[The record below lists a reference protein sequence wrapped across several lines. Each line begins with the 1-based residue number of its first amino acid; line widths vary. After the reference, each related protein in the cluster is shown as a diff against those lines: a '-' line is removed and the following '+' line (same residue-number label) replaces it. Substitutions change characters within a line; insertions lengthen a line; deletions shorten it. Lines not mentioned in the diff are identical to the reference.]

1 MSSILH
7 SQNAE
12 RKGGG
17 VDPGGRTRQLP
28 ENMSTSPSKYVPA
41 NEGDWS
47 VPKLMMV
54 AVVVLGGF
62 FTFIWFAST

>member
-1 MSSILH
+1 
-7 SQNAE
+7 
-12 RKGGG
+12 
-17 VDPGGRTRQLP
+17 
-28 ENMSTSPSKYVPA
+28 MSTSPSKYVPA

>member
-1 MSSILH
+1 M
-7 SQNAE
+7 QNA
-12 RKGGG
+12 R
-17 VDPGGRTRQLP
+17 VRRPLDPAGRPGQIRAH
-28 ENMSTSPSKYVPA
+28 MSTSPSKYVPA